1 MSRTWTSEQQAAIDL
16 HGCNL
21 LVAAAAG
28 SGKTAVLVERVVKMV
43 TRDEDPVDLDRIL
56 IVTFTRAAASEMR
69 ERIQRAIEE
78 KLVEAGKAGEARKE
92 CEGHRE
98 REERT
103 GRLKRQAALLP
114 HSFIMTI
121 DSFCAYVVR
130 NYCHSLDM
138 DPDFRI
144 GDAGELAL
152 LKADVMQALLEEK
165 YEEADE
171 DFLHFVECYGGARGD
186 QELEKYIG
194 RMYEFSRSDPWPEEW
209 LERCVNE
216 LTLPPEQEIDSL
228 SWVDCLLREVKRLAG
243 EAQALLSKGLA
254 LSREPDGPY
263 MYEEM
268 FLSDLAVVEELLEA
282 EGAGE
287 IFRILDRMKFVRRSA
302 KKDADVSEEKK
313 TLAAGLRDQGK
324 KALQDIKKQY
334 FIQSP
339 EEIRESLALLK
350 KPVETLVNLV
360 REYGLRFAR
369 AKAEKNILDFND
381 LEHCALDILVAR
393 EEGRTAR
400 TEAAKELSAYFQ
412 EIMIDEY
419 QDSSL
424 LQEYILNSISGE
436 EEGRPNQFMV
446 GDVKQSIYSFRKARP
461 ELFIGKYREYRQ
473 AELSGGEQ
481 PGRNLKIDLH
491 ANFRS
496 RPQVLKS
503 ANQLFYQIMGADL
516 GEVVYD
522 EAAALY
528 PAAVFPEEE
537 SAEGPEYAERPEG
550 AEGLEYAER
559 SEDVDG
565 PEYVDS
571 PADYETELILV
582 DGQQAVYSDIQ
593 DEEYHIRELEAKVVA
608 ARIRE
613 LTDPV
618 RGMGILDAGTG
629 GYRPVCYRD
638 IVILL
643 RSMTGW
649 AQVMTAQLEDAGIP
663 AYTESSTGYFSA
675 PEVQTVLNLLKIID
689 NPRQDIPLAGVLMSP
704 VGGFSQE
711 EMAALAGEYKKKK
724 KENSGLYEKLKAY
737 GGQEPA
743 DCGEQEKEPCGE
755 PENTLRA
762 KVSGFLRKLNRYREA
777 SFYMSVHQILQ
788 YVLEDSGYGD
798 FAAAMPGGEARRA
811 NLNMLVSYA
820 INFEKTSY
828 HGLFQFVRYIEH
840 LQKYEVDFGAASV
853 FSEQDDIVKITTI
866 HKSKGLEY
874 PVVILAGA
882 GKRFNFQDSRER
894 ILLHPLYG
902 AAADLIDLKL
912 RLKIP
917 ALMKKVIQRQLTLE
931 QQGEELRIL
940 YVAMT
945 RAKEK
950 LIVTAGDNHMESKL
964 KKWEGLKGWERR
976 LLPVSVLSQGIS
988 YLDWF
993 LMGEKRGAD
1002 TGIRTVCEDVAQV
1015 IGHEILRLSKEQMEK
1030 KTLLRMMEQEPE
1042 AEERETQDALRRQLT
1057 FCYPGKNETE
1067 IYSKLS
1073 VSELKERQEEDGAA
1087 LYSTAEQSVW
1097 EEYSEQNYSAIGPS
1111 EGEIERQ
1118 SEEQPEEQTQ
1128 PSYMPPEEALPGFMR
1143 ERRARTGTALGTLY
1157 HRVAEHMDFAGT
1169 KSVKEV
1175 RDCLS
1180 ALVDRGLLSTEERKR
1195 ISEKKWSRLLSSD
1208 LGRRLA
1214 KAQKAGCLYRERQFI
1229 MGLPA
1234 RLLRPEWDSDE
1245 LVVVQGIVDAW
1256 FVEDGKIVI
1265 VDYKTDRVAEEKN
1278 LIDRY
1283 GKQLYYYRMALE
1295 QSEQMPV
1302 KECVIYSFG
1311 LDKEIRVEMST

>member
-1 MSRTWTSEQQAAIDL
+1 MDRKWTSEQQAAIDL

-28 SGKTAVLVERVVKMV
+28 SGKTAVLVERVVRMV
-43 TRDEDPVDLDRIL
+43 TRDEAPVDLDRIL

-78 KLVEAGKAGEARKE
+78 KLAEAGEEGEGCK
-92 CEGHRE
+92 GHRE
-98 REERT
+98 REDRM

-121 DSFCAYVVR
+121 DSFCAYVTR

-165 YEEADE
+165 YQEADE
-171 DFLHFVECYGGARGD
+171 DFLRFVECYGGARGD
-186 QELEKYIG
+186 QELEEYIG
-194 RMYEFSRSDPWPEEW
+194 RMFEFSHSDPWPEEW
-209 LERCVNE
+209 LKRCVRE
-216 LTLPPEQEIDSL
+216 LTLSPEEPIDSL
-228 SWVDCLLREVKRLAG
+228 PWVQCVLRDVKRLAG
-243 EAQALLSKGLA
+243 EVRELLSKGLL
-254 LSREPDGPY
+254 LSQEPDGPY

-268 FLSDLAVVEELLEA
+268 FQSDLEIVEALLEG
-282 EGAGE
+282 EGFAE
-287 IFRILDRMKFVRRSA
+287 IFRILDQMKFVRRSS
-302 KKDADVSEEKK
+302 KKDAAVSEEKK

-334 FIQSP
+334 FVQPP
-339 EEIRESLALLK
+339 EEIRESLTLLK
-350 KPVETLVNLV
+350 KPVETLVGLV
-360 REYGLRFAR
+360 REYGRRFAG

-381 LEHCALDILVAR
+381 LEHCALDILLVK
-393 EEGRTAR
+393 EEGRTVR

-424 LQEYILNSISGE
+424 LQEYILNSISRE

-461 ELFIGKYREYRQ
+461 ELFIRKYCGYRQ
-473 AELSGGEQ
+473 AELSGREQ
-481 PGRNLKIDLH
+481 PGKDLKIDLH

-496 RPQVLKS
+496 RPQVLES

-516 GEVVYD
+516 GAVVYD

-528 PAAVFPEEE
+528 PAAAFPDAEDEKKSEIVKKPKDTTQPE
-537 SAEGPEYAERPEG
+537 SVIRPENAERM
-550 AEGLEYAER
+550 
-559 SEDVDG
+559 EDSNKSAHVDRL
-565 PEYVDS
+565 
-571 PADYETELILV
+571 ADFETELILV
-582 DGQQAVYSDIQ
+582 DGQQAVYSDVQ
-593 DEEYHIRELEAKVVA
+593 DEEYHIRELEGRVVA
-608 ARIRE
+608 KRIRE
-613 LTDPV
+613 LTDPA
-618 RGMGILDAGTG
+618 RGMRIVDADTG
-629 GYRPVCYRD
+629 RYRPVCYRD

-649 AQVMTAQLEDAGIP
+649 AQILTAQLEDAGIP

-675 PEVQTVLNLLKIID
+675 PEVQTLLNLLKIID
-689 NPRQDIPLAGVLMSP
+689 NPRQDIPLAGVMMSP
-704 VGGFSQE
+704 IGRFSQE
-711 EMAALAGEYKKKK
+711 EMAALVGEHKKN
-724 KENSGLYEKLKAY
+724 KENLSLYEKLKAY
-737 GGQEPA
+737 GGQERSTC
-743 DCGEQEKEPCGE
+743 DG
-755 PENTLRA
+755 PENTLKT
-762 KVSGFLRKLNRYREA
+762 KVSNFLQKLNRYREA

-788 YVLEDSGYGD
+788 YILEDSGYGD
-798 FAAAMPGGEARRA
+798 FAATMPGGDARKA

-882 GKRFNFQDSRER
+882 GKRFNFQDSRQK
-894 ILLHPLYG
+894 ILLHPQYG
-902 AAADLIDLKL
+902 AAADLIDLEL

-917 ALMKKVIQRQLTLE
+917 ALMKKVLQRQLTLE

-1002 TGIRTVCEDVAQV
+1002 TGIRIVCEDVSQV
-1015 IGHEILRLSKEQMEK
+1015 LGHEILRLSKEQMEK
-1030 KTLLRMMEQEPE
+1030 KSLLRMLEQEPE
-1042 AEERETQDALRRQLT
+1042 AEEQEAEDALRQQLT
-1057 FCYPGKNETE
+1057 FCYPGRNETE

-1087 LYSTAEQSVW
+1087 PYPTTEQSIR
-1097 EEYSEQNYSAIGPS
+1097 EEYS
-1111 EGEIERQ
+1111 
-1118 SEEQPEEQTQ
+1118 
-1128 PSYMPPEEALPGFMR
+1128 EEALPGFMQ
-1143 ERRARTGTALGTLY
+1143 ERRAQTGTALGTLY
-1157 HRVAEHMDFAGT
+1157 HRVAEHMDFART

-1175 RDCLS
+1175 REYLS
-1180 ALVDRGLLSTEERKR
+1180 ALVDRKLLSTEERKR
-1195 ISEKKWSRLLSSD
+1195 ISEKKWNHLLSSA

-1214 KAQKAGCLYRERQFI
+1214 KAQEAGCLYRERQFI
-1229 MGLPA
+1229 MGVPA
-1234 RLLRPEWDSDE
+1234 RHLRPEWDSDE

-1256 FVEDGKIVI
+1256 FIEEGEIVI

-1311 LDKEIRVEMST
+1311 LEKEINLEMLPDRGGLGGL

>member
-1 MSRTWTSEQQAAIDL
+1 MERIWTSEQQAAINL

-28 SGKTAVLVERVVKMV
+28 SGKTAVLVERVVRMV
-43 TRDEDPVDLDRIL
+43 TRRENPVDLDRIL

-69 ERIQRAIEE
+69 ERIQEAIEE
-78 KLVEAGKAGEARKE
+78 KIGEAG
-92 CEGHRE
+92 
-98 REERT
+98 EEPM

-121 DSFCAYVVR
+121 DSFCAYVTR

-152 LKADVMQALLEEK
+152 LRADVMQALLEEK
-165 YEEADE
+165 YQEADE
-171 DFLHFVECYGGARGD
+171 DFLNFVECYGGARGD
-186 QELEKYIG
+186 QELEEYIG
-194 RMYEFSRSDPWPEEW
+194 RMFEFSRGDPWPEEW
-209 LERCVNE
+209 LERCARE
-216 LTLPPEQEIDSL
+216 LTLSSEEELDSL
-228 SWVDCLLREVKRLAG
+228 SWAQCVLRDVKRLAG
-243 EAQALLSKGLA
+243 EAGELLSKGLA

-268 FLSDLAVVEELLEA
+268 FRSDLDIVEELLGA
-282 EGAGE
+282 EGFAE
-287 IFRILDRMKFVRRSA
+287 IFRILDQMKFVRRSA

-313 TLAAGLRDQGK
+313 TLAAELRDQGK

-334 FIQSP
+334 LIQPP

-350 KPVETLVNLV
+350 RPVETLVGLV
-360 REYGLRFAR
+360 REFGLRFAR

-381 LEHCALDILVAR
+381 LEHCALDILLAR
-393 EEGRTAR
+393 KEGQTER

-424 LQEYILNSISGE
+424 LQEYILNSISRE
-436 EEGRPNQFMV
+436 EEGQPNQFMV

-461 ELFIGKYREYRQ
+461 ELFIGKYRDYRQ
-473 AELSGGEQ
+473 AALSGGEQ
-481 PGRNLKIDLH
+481 PGKNLKIDLH

-496 RPQVLKS
+496 RTQVLKS

-528 PAAVFPEEE
+528 PAASFPEPEDAE
-537 SAEGPEYAERPEG
+537 RPADVERPKDAEGPEPVKG
-550 AEGLEYAER
+550 
-559 SEDVDG
+559 S
-565 PEYVDS
+565 
-571 PADYETELILV
+571 ADFETELILV

-593 DEEYHIRELEAKVVA
+593 DEEYHIRELEAKMVA
-608 ARIRE
+608 KRIRE
-613 LTDPV
+613 LTDPE
-618 RGMGILDAGTG
+618 RGMKIADAKTG
-629 GYRPVCYRD
+629 QYRPVRYRD
-638 IVILL
+638 VVVLL
-643 RSMTGW
+643 RSMAGW
-649 AQVMTAQLEDAGIP
+649 AQMMAAQLEDAGIP

-675 PEVQTVLNLLKIID
+675 PEVQTVLNLLKVID
-689 NPRQDIPLAGVLMSP
+689 NPRQDIPLAGVMLSP
-704 VGGFSQE
+704 IGGFSQE
-711 EMAALAGEYKKKK
+711 EMAELVGEQKKKK
-724 KENSGLYEKLKAY
+724 KENPGLYENLKAY
-737 GGQEPA
+737 GEKESA
-743 DCGEQEKEPCGE
+743 DCGKL
-755 PENTLRA
+755 ENPLRTKA
-762 KVSGFLRKLNRYREA
+762 AGFLRKLNRYREA
-777 SFYMSVHQILQ
+777 SFYKSVHEILQ

-798 FAAAMPGGEARRA
+798 FAATMPGGDARKA
-811 NLNMLVSYA
+811 NLDMLVSYA

-882 GKRFNFQDSRER
+882 GKRFNFQDSREK
-894 ILLHPLYG
+894 ILLHPRYG

-917 ALMKKVIQRQLTLE
+917 VLMKKVLQRQLALE

-950 LIVTAGDNHMESKL
+950 LIITAGDNHMESKL

-993 LMGEKRGAD
+993 LMGEKRGLD
-1002 TGIRTVCEDVAQV
+1002 TGIRTVHEDVSQV
-1015 IGHEILRLSKEQMEK
+1015 IGHEILRLSKERLEK
-1030 KTLLRMMEQEPE
+1030 KTLLRLMEQEPE
-1042 AEERETQDALRRQLT
+1042 PEAEAEDREAEDFLRRQLT
-1057 FCYPGKNETE
+1057 FCYSGKAETE

-1073 VSELKERQEEDGAA
+1073 VSELKERQEEDGVV
-1087 LYSTAEQSVW
+1087 LYPDAF
-1097 EEYSEQNYSAIGPS
+1097 
-1111 EGEIERQ
+1111 
-1118 SEEQPEEQTQ
+1118 SEETYFAGDKQFKEELKS
-1128 PSYMPPEEALPGFMR
+1128 PYMPPEEALPGFMR
-1143 ERRARTGTALGTLY
+1143 ERRAQTGTALGTLY

-1169 KSVKEV
+1169 KGVKGVGE
-1175 RDCLS
+1175 CLS
-1180 ALVDRGLLSTEERKR
+1180 ALVDRGILSSEERRR
-1195 ISEKKWSRLLSSD
+1195 ISEQKWSRLLSSG
-1208 LGRRLA
+1208 LGQRLA
-1214 KAQKAGCLYRERQFI
+1214 KAQKAGRLYRERQFI
-1229 MGLPA
+1229 MGVPA
-1234 RLLRPEWDSDE
+1234 RRLRPEWDSNE

-1256 FVEDGKIVI
+1256 FVEDGQIVI

-1283 GKQLYYYRMALE
+1283 GKQLYYYKMALE

-1311 LDKEIRVEMST
+1311 LEKEIRLAELKSAEVRTSPGK

>member
-28 SGKTAVLVERVVKMV
+28 SGKTAVLVERVVRMA
-43 TRDEDPVDLDRIL
+43 TRDTDPVDLDRIL

-69 ERIQRAIEE
+69 ERIQKAIEE
-78 KLVEAGKAGEARKE
+78 KLAKADEARA
-92 CEGHRE
+92 
-98 REERT
+98 

-121 DSFCAYVVR
+121 DSFCAYVTR

-165 YEEADE
+165 YQEADE
-171 DFLHFVECYGGARGD
+171 DFLNFVECYGGARGD

-194 RMYEFSRSDPWPEEW
+194 RMYEFSRGDPWPEEW
-209 LERCVNE
+209 LERCVKE
-216 LTLPPEQEIDSL
+216 LTLTPEQEIDGL
-228 SWVDCLLREVKRLAG
+228 PWVQCLLRDVKRLAG
-243 EAQALLSKGLA
+243 EAEELLSKGLA
-254 LSREPDGPY
+254 LSQEPDGPY

-268 FLSDLAVVEELLEA
+268 FHSDINIVEELLEA
-282 EGAGE
+282 QTFSE
-287 IFRILDRMKFVRRSA
+287 IFQILDQMKFVRRSA
-302 KKDADVSEEKK
+302 KKDASVSEEKK
-313 TLAAGLRDQGK
+313 TLAAGLRDQAK
-324 KALQDIKKQY
+324 KALQDVKKQY
-334 FIQSP
+334 FIQPP
-339 EEIRESLALLK
+339 EEIRETLTLLR
-350 KPVETLVNLV
+350 KPVETLEGLV
-360 REYGLRFAR
+360 REYGLRFAG

-381 LEHCALDILVAR
+381 LEHCALDILVVN
-393 EEGRTAR
+393 EGGQRTR
-400 TEAAKELSAYFQ
+400 TEAAKELSAYFR

-436 EEGRPNQFMV
+436 EEGEPKQFMV

-461 ELFIGKYREYRQ
+461 ELFIGKYRDYRQ

-481 PGRNLKIDLH
+481 PSKMLKIDLH

-528 PAAVFPEEE
+528 PAAVFPEAERIE
-537 SAEGPEYAERPEG
+537 GAENPGGPETTEGPEDMEELKEVKG
-550 AEGLEYAER
+550 
-559 SEDVDG
+559 
-565 PEYVDS
+565 
-571 PADYETELILV
+571 PADFETELILV

-608 ARIRE
+608 RKIRE

-618 RGMGILDAGTG
+618 HGMRIADADTG
-629 GYRPVCYRD
+629 GYRPVRFRD

-649 AQVMTAQLEDAGIP
+649 AQIMTAQLEDAGIP

-675 PEVQTVLNLLKIID
+675 PEVGTVLNLLKIID

-704 VGGFSQE
+704 VGAFSQE
-711 EMAALAGEYKKKK
+711 EMAVLAGEHKKKK
-724 KENSGLYEKLKAY
+724 KENPDLYENLKAY
-737 GGQEPA
+737 GERG
-743 DCGEQEKEPCGE
+743 KEPRTESENKPYEE
-755 PENTLRA
+755 PEDMLKSKA
-762 KVSGFLRKLNRYREA
+762 SGFLRKLNRYRKA
-777 SFYMSVHQILQ
+777 SFYMSVHELLQ
-788 YVLEDSGYGD
+788 YVLEDSGFGD

-882 GKRFNFQDSRER
+882 GKRFNFQDSREK

-902 AAADLIDLKL
+902 AAAELIDLNL

-917 ALMKKVIQRQLTLE
+917 TLMKKVLQRQLTLE

-945 RAKEK
+945 RAREK

-976 LLPVSVLSQGIS
+976 LLPVSALSQGIS

-993 LMGEKRGAD
+993 LMGEKRGLD
-1002 TGIRTVCEDVAQV
+1002 TGIRTDCEDVSQV
-1015 IGHEILRLSKEQMEK
+1015 IGHEILRLSREQMEK
-1030 KTLLRMMEQEPE
+1030 KTLLWMMEQEPE
-1042 AEERETQDALRRQLT
+1042 AEEREAEDALRRRLA
-1057 FCYPGKNETE
+1057 FCYPGRNETE

-1087 LYSTAEQSVW
+1087 LYPITEQRMW
-1097 EEYSEQNYSAIGPS
+1097 EEYSE
-1111 EGEIERQ
+1111 IE
-1118 SEEQPEEQTQ
+1118 ELPEEQTKS
-1128 PSYMPPEEALPGFMR
+1128 SYTPPEEALPSFMQ
-1143 ERRARTGTALGTLY
+1143 ERRAQTGTALGTLY

-1175 RDCLS
+1175 RECLS
-1180 ALVDRGLLSTEERKR
+1180 ALVDRGILSTEERKR

-1214 KAQKAGCLYRERQFI
+1214 KAQEAGRLYRERQFI
-1229 MGLPA
+1229 MGVPA
-1234 RLLRPEWDSDE
+1234 RRLRPEWDSDE
-1245 LVVVQGIVDAW
+1245 LVVVQGIIDAW
-1256 FVEDGKIVI
+1256 FVEEEQIVI
-1265 VDYKTDRVAEEKN
+1265 VDYKTDRVAEDKN

-1311 LDKEIRVEMST
+1311 LEKEIRLKMEIFPDPGGLGGL